1 MKLLNKNIIKNN
13 EVYIGMNDDIYYL
26 KDDLS
31 KEKVGKV
38 PFRDSR
44 KKKLNIMLF
53 YKTQFDFAKESL
65 LKADNE
71 FKLDMETA
79 EIYNEIGFLSDKELK
94 DYKIADE
101 RYKGKLKAIY
111 DVKNYCK
118 EDQSIEIVESD
129 INKLII
135 LHSSI
140 EDSPYLEGKVETY
153 KNIIKKIK
161 NFKNKKELLNY
172 LNKKYKSN

>member
-1 MKLLNKNIIKNN
+1 MKLLNENIIKNN
-13 EVYIGMNDDIYYL
+13 EVYIGMNENIYYL
-26 KDDLS
+26 KDDLT

-94 DYKIADE
+94 RI
-101 RYKGKLKAIY
+101 R
-111 DVKNYCK
+111 
-118 EDQSIEIVESD
+118 
-129 INKLII
+129 I
-135 LHSSI
+135 L
-140 EDSPYLEGKVETY
+140 
-153 KNIIKKIK
+153 N
-161 NFKNKKELLNY
+161 
-172 LNKKYKSN
+172 